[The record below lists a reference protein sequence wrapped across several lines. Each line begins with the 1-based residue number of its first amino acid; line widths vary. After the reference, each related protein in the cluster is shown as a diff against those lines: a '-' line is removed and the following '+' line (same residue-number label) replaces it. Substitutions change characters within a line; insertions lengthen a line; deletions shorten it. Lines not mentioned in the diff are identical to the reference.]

1 MSGGA
6 IALKPYLNCIRAT
19 LNAALCL
26 ENFGCQ
32 HVERYNKPEVE
43 ASCVG
48 ALRAPRPAGSCVP
61 VLTEPC
67 THALLVPID
76 WLVSSHCFTLPVL
89 SLTLSPCLTV
99 LPLSPPQS

>member
-43 ASCVG
+43 AKCV
-48 ALRAPRPAGSCVP
+48 AC
-61 VLTEPC
+61 
-67 THALLVPID
+67 LLVPICLASA
-76 WLVSSHCFTLPVL
+76 LVMTRDCRWG
-89 SLTLSPCLTV
+89 
-99 LPLSPPQS
+99 